1 MQTLSQFQ
9 DLFYKYLAENQF
21 DYSPKELYEPVRY
34 IMNLGGKRMRPLL
47 ALMAHAV
54 FDDDIEKSMPA
65 AFAVEVFHN
74 FTLVHDDIMDV
85 APLRRGKPTI
95 HEHFS
100 QNHAILCGD
109 VMMIYAYHY
118 LNQTAD
124 KSLVGELFTLFNKTA
139 IEVCEGQQND
149 MNFETRDNVSIEEYL
164 KMIEYKTAVL
174 LGCALQMGARV
185 GGGSKED
192 ARHLYE
198 FGRNVG
204 LAFQMQDDLLDTYG
218 DPEKFGKKVGGDI
231 VQNKKTYLV
240 LRAMQSDD
248 EKSKKELKDWLKI
261 VTVTPTAEEEKI
273 EKVREIFDRLEV
285 KAAAEELKNSYQ
297 KTAFEHL
304 AAVDAP
310 EERKAVLRATA
321 ESLLVREV

>member
-9 DLFYKYLAENQF
+9 DLFYKYLADNQF
-21 DYSPKELYEPVRY
+21 DKSPKELYEPVRY
-34 IMNLGGKRMRPLL
+34 ILNLGGKRMRPLL
-47 ALMAHAV
+47 ALMAHSI
-54 FDDDIEKSMPA
+54 FSDDFEKSMPA

-74 FTLVHDDIMDV
+74 FTLVHDDIMDE

-100 QNHAILCGD
+100 QNHAILSGD
-109 VMMIYAYHY
+109 VMLIYAYEY
-118 LNQTAD
+118 LRYVE
-124 KSLVGELFTLFNKTA
+124 KKELLGELLALFNKTA

-149 MNFETRDNVSIEEYL
+149 MNFETREDVTLSEYL

-174 LGCALQMGARV
+174 LGCSLEMGARI
-185 GGGSKED
+185 GGASVED
-192 ARHLYE
+192 AKHLYE

-231 VQNKKTYLV
+231 IQNKKTYLV
-240 LRAMQSDD
+240 LRALELGNDAD
-248 EKSKKELKDWLKI
+248 RKELNDLMQ
-261 VTVTPTAEEEKI
+261 TDTNSEAAENEKI
-273 EKVREIFDRLEV
+273 EKVRAIFNRLEV
-285 KAAAEELKNSYQ
+285 KKYAEELKNAYQ
-297 KTAFEHL
+297 KTAFDHL
-304 AAVDAP
+304 AAVNSS
-310 EERKAVLRATA
+310 EERKQILKDTA